1 MEPTSPPPHRP
12 SSPWRRRLIVTG
24 IFVALGAFAFSQ
36 LPPGS
41 YPTDLTRIGQGQ
53 AAVVLTMDSHYLE
66 GAAVMTLMHDVRDE
80 FGDSVHF
87 LVASMGRADGQAF
100 AAQHQARDGTVL
112 LFDAQGQR
120 VAVLR
125 VPQTQ
130 QELRDAVRDAFGL

>member
-1 MEPTSPPPHRP
+1 
-12 SSPWRRRLIVTG
+12 LIVAG
-24 IFVALGAFAFSQ
+24 VFVALGALAWSQ
-36 LPPGS
+36 LPKGS

-53 AAVVLTMDSHYLE
+53 AAVVLAMDSHYLE
-66 GAAVMTLMHDVRDE
+66 GAAVMHLMHDVRDE
-80 FGDSVHF
+80 FGHSVQF

-100 AAQHQARDGTVL
+100 AAQHQVRDGHVL

-125 VPQTQ
+125 MPQTQ